1 MYRLPETPI
10 LLPFYRLASYGVLV
24 AVFARA
30 TGIDHLVA
38 NYLVLPSLFAAFSV
52 LAWVYLL
59 RRIVPA
65 RWPIVLPILFACV
78 LALGE
83 ATGAYGN
90 FAFVRL
96 FQGKAILATCMV
108 PALIGAALDSA
119 RHGGAPP
126 LRLVLHADCGPCTRC
141 QRPVRCSGGPERGQ
155 G

>member
-1 MYRLPETPI
+1 MIRRP
-10 LLPFYRLASYGVLV
+10 
-24 AVFARA
+24 
-30 TGIDHLVA
+30 
-38 NYLVLPSLFAAFSV
+38 PSSTRTDTLFPYTTLFRSFAAFSV

-108 PALIGAALDSA
+108 PAIIGAALDYA
-119 RHGGAPP
+119 RHGGARHWLLLLATQIAALGFAASALFVAPA
-126 LRLVLHADCGPCTRC
+126 RSEEHT
-141 QRPVRCSGGPERGQ
+141 PELQHTMRHSYAV
-155 G
+155 